1 MHLLQHAVLLGSNA
15 SPCRHMFKSIIDC
28 NVVMCKADCTA
39 RRTRQGVNA
48 VYLVGTV
55 TTDHS

>member
-55 TTDHS
+55 L